1 MLSVKREWNGGD
13 EGVLM
18 IRVDEVGK
26 TEHANT
32 GKQQSLL
39 LHELDTAEEVA
50 CKEHQ
55 YGSE

>member
-1 MLSVKREWNGGD
+1 MD